1 MLNIFKQP
9 PFVGIIAFLAVFMVQ
24 PLGHISMILME
35 KLITGGHKWY
45 SPIYDGNPPVI
56 PEGYENFALI
66 DNDIYWS
73 AFGLGAV
80 GLAVIIWG
88 IRRNTEIAGTW
99 AGFVGASLLWT
110 GWVEFTIHFFA
121 RYYGVKALCSPG
133 HWAYACASNPST
145 KPEYFLMQ
153 GSVGFMLA
161 IGFFF
166 LFNKETRCNAFRW
179 VQRNFHLNV
188 GKPSKGLT
196 RNFANIV
203 AAETIGILWFFYVY
217 LMFIYDENFF
227 GEHHWFT
234 YVSFVGFGV
243 WSLYL
248 LQRLIRYKRVTSAL
262 RYGIPTALIFWNTI
276 EIMGRWHWFGEFW
289 IHPLE
294 YKIPS
299 AIVAVAVVAFAVI
312 SVKSARKKTNQID

>member
-9 PFVGIIAFLAVFMVQ
+9 PFVGIIAFMAVLFVQ

-35 KLITGGHKWY
+35 KFFVGGERWY
-45 SPIYDGNPPVI
+45 SPVFDTPPVI
-56 PEGYENFALI
+56 PEGFEDFSIMEN
-66 DNDIYWS
+66 NIYWS
-73 AFGLGAV
+73 AFVLGAL
-80 GLAVIIWG
+80 GLAIIIWG

-99 AGFVGASLLWT
+99 AGFVGGCLVWT
-110 GWVEFTIHFFA
+110 GWVEFSIHFHA
-121 RYYGVKALCSPG
+121 RYFGVKALCAPG
-133 HWAYACASNPST
+133 QWAYACAENPST

-188 GKPSKGLT
+188 GKPSPGLT

-217 LMFIYDENFF
+217 LMFVYDETLF
-227 GEHHWFT
+227 GEKHWFT
-234 YVSFVGFGV
+234 YASFIGFGL

-248 LQRLIRYKRVTSAL
+248 IQRLIRFRRVTIAL
-262 RYGIPTALIFWNTI
+262 RYAIPTAIIFWNTI
-276 EIMGRWHWFGEFW
+276 EIMGRWNWFKEFW
-289 IHPLE
+289 IHPMD
-294 YKIPS
+294 YKLAS
-299 AIVAVAVVAFAVI
+299 VSVTVGVVAFAVI
-312 SVKSARKKTNQID
+312 SIMTARKKENQID